1 MSPLNSPG
9 LAGLRAA
16 FSRLPPTAQGL
27 CWILLSGLLFQI
39 LNAGLRYVSLDLP
52 PMVTSFFR
60 FLFGLVF
67 IAPIVMRMGFAV
79 FRTGRP
85 SMQFARNIV
94 HASAFA
100 IWYTALPLIP
110 LAEMTAIMFTGPLFI
125 TIGAAL
131 FLREKVRWRRWA
143 AITVGFLG
151 VMIIVRPG
159 FAEVSLGTWLML
171 SSVPVI
177 AASQLIA
184 KAQTKVDSTQT
195 IICWQTVL
203 LILFFLP
210 PALLQWQTPSW
221 EQLAILLGC
230 GLIGSAANMAMVQ
243 AFQVAEISA
252 VQPMMFL
259 NIVWA
264 SILGYVVFT
273 DTPDFWTFIGA
284 GVIIASTSYIA
295 RREAQRRKGEPPPPI
310 A

>member
-1 MSPLNSPG
+1 MSV
-9 LAGLRAA
+9 AA
-16 FSRLPPTAQGL
+16 IRSFFARLPPAVQGL
-27 CWILLSGLLFQI
+27 CWIMLSGVMFQI

-67 IAPIVMRMGFAV
+67 IAPIVIRMGFGV
-79 FRTGRP
+79 FRTKRP
-85 SMQFARNIV
+85 SMQVARNVV

-125 TIGAAL
+125 SIGAWL
-131 FLREKVRWRRWA
+131 FLREKVRWRRWL
-143 AITVGFLG
+143 AIAIGFVGVL
-151 VMIIVRPG
+151 IILRPG
-159 FAEVSLGTWLML
+159 FAEVSFGTWLML

-203 LILFFLP
+203 LILLFLP

-221 EQLAILLGC
+221 EQLVILLGC

-264 SILGYVVFT
+264 SILGFLVFS
-273 DTPDFWTFIGA
+273 DLPDIWTFVGA
-284 GVIIASTSYIA
+284 GVIIASTTYIA
-295 RREAQRRKGEPPPPI
+295 RREAQQNKATPPLPPTT
-310 A
+310 

>member
-1 MSPLNSPG
+1 MS
-9 LAGLRAA
+9 LAALRA
-16 FSRLPPTAQGL
+16 SWKRLPPTAQGL
-27 CWILLSGLLFQI
+27 CWILASGIMFQI

-67 IAPIVMRMGFAV
+67 IAPIVIRMGFAV
-79 FRTGRP
+79 FRTNRL
-85 SMQFARNIV
+85 STQVLRNVV

-143 AITVGFLG
+143 AIGIGFIG
-151 VMIIVRPG
+151 VLIIIRPG
-159 FAEVSLGTWLML
+159 FAEVSFGTWLML

-184 KAQTKVDSTQT
+184 KAQTKFDSTQT
-195 IICWQTVL
+195 IVCWQTVL

-210 PALLQWQTPSW
+210 PAILQWQTPTW
-221 EQLAILLGC
+221 EQLVILLGC

-252 VQPMMFL
+252 VQPVMFL

-264 SILGYVVFT
+264 SILGFLVFAH
-273 DTPDFWTFIGA
+273 TPDVWTFVGA
-284 GVIIASTSYIA
+284 GVIIASTTYIA
-295 RREAQRRKGEPPPPI
+295 RREAQRRKTVVLPPE

>member
-1 MSPLNSPG
+1 MSLAAIRASWARLSP
-9 LAGLRAA
+9 
-16 FSRLPPTAQGL
+16 TMQGL
-27 CWILLSGLLFQI
+27 CWIMLSGALFAV

-67 IAPIVMRMGFAV
+67 IAPIVIRMGLGV
-79 FRTGRP
+79 FRTKRP
-85 SMQFARNIV
+85 SMQLARNVV

-125 TIGAAL
+125 TIGAWL
-131 FLREKVRWRRWA
+131 FLREKVRWRRWL
-143 AITVGFLG
+143 AIAIGFVGVL
-151 VMIIVRPG
+151 IIVRPG
-159 FAEVSLGTWLML
+159 FAEVSFGTWLML

-203 LILFFLP
+203 LILLFLP

-221 EQLAILLGC
+221 EQLVILLGC

-264 SILGYVVFT
+264 SILGFLVFA
-273 DTPDFWTFIGA
+273 DTPDVWTFVGA
-284 GVIIASTSYIA
+284 GVIIASTTYIA
-295 RREAQRRKGEPPPPI
+295 RREAQQNKANPPLPP
-310 A
+310 AT

>member
-1 MSPLNSPG
+1 MSI
-9 LAGLRAA
+9 ATIRTFFA
-16 FSRLPPTAQGL
+16 RLPPSVQGI
-27 CWILLSGLLFQI
+27 CWIMLSGALFSV

-79 FRTGRP
+79 FRTKRP
-85 SMQFARNIV
+85 SMQVARNIV

-125 TIGAAL
+125 TIGAWL
-131 FLREKVRWRRWA
+131 FLREKVRWRRWM
-143 AITVGFLG
+143 AIGIGFVGVL
-151 VMIIVRPG
+151 IIVRPG
-159 FAEVSLGTWLML
+159 FAEVSFGTWLML

-195 IICWQTVL
+195 IVCWQTVL
-203 LILFFLP
+203 LILLFLP

-221 EQLAILLGC
+221 EQLVILLGC
-230 GLIGSAANMAMVQ
+230 GLVGSAANMAMVQ

-264 SILGYVVFT
+264 SILGMLVFS
-273 DTPDFWTFIGA
+273 DLPDFWTFIGA
-284 GVIIASTSYIA
+284 GVIIASTTYIA
-295 RREAQRRKGEPPPPI
+295 RREAQQNKAKLPLPPE

>member
-1 MSPLNSPG
+1 MSI
-9 LAGLRAA
+9 AAIRAA
-16 FSRLPPTAQGL
+16 WSRLSPTLQGL
-27 CWILLSGLLFQI
+27 CWITLAGLLFSV

-67 IAPIVMRMGFAV
+67 IAPIVLRLGFAV
-79 FRTGRP
+79 FRTNRP
-85 SMQFARNIV
+85 SMQVARNVV
-94 HASAFA
+94 HATAFA
-100 IWYTALPLIP
+100 IWYTALPMIP
-110 LAEMTAIMFTGPLFI
+110 LAEMTAIMFAGPLFI

-131 FLREKVRWRRWA
+131 FLREEVRWRRWA
-143 AITVGFLG
+143 AIVIGFLG
-151 VMIIVRPG
+151 VLIIVRPG
-159 FAEVSLGTWLML
+159 FATVTFGTWLML

-203 LILFFLP
+203 LILLFLP
-210 PALLQWQTPSW
+210 LALLQWQMPTP
-221 EQLAILLGC
+221 EQLVILLAC
-230 GLIGSAANMAMVQ
+230 GLVGSAANMSMVQ
-243 AFQVAEISA
+243 AFRVAEISA

-264 SILGYVVFT
+264 SILGLVVFA
-273 DTPDFWTFIGA
+273 DTPDFWTFVGA

-295 RREAQRRKGEPPPPI
+295 RREAMRSKAVPPPPET
-310 A
+310 

>member
-1 MSPLNSPG
+1 MSI
-9 LAGLRAA
+9 ATIRTFFA
-16 FSRLPPTAQGL
+16 RLPPSVQGL
-27 CWILLSGLLFQI
+27 CWIMLSGAMFSV

-67 IAPIVMRMGFAV
+67 IAPIIMRMGFAV
-79 FRTGRP
+79 FRTKRP
-85 SMQFARNIV
+85 SMQVARNIV

-125 TIGAAL
+125 TIGAWL
-131 FLREKVRWRRWA
+131 FLREKVRWRRWL
-143 AITVGFLG
+143 AIAIGFVGVL
-151 VMIIVRPG
+151 IIVRPG
-159 FAEVSLGTWLML
+159 FAEVSFGTWLML

-184 KAQTKVDSTQT
+184 KAQTRVDSTQT

-203 LILFFLP
+203 LILLFLP

-221 EQLAILLGC
+221 EQLVILLGC

-264 SILGYVVFT
+264 SILGMLVFS
-273 DTPDFWTFIGA
+273 DIPDFWTFIGA
-284 GVIIASTSYIA
+284 GVIIASTTYIA
-295 RREAQRRKGEPPPPI
+295 RREAQQNKARPPLPPTT
-310 A
+310 

>member
-1 MSPLNSPG
+1 MS
-9 LAGLRAA
+9 LAALRA
-16 FSRLPPTAQGL
+16 SWKRLPPTVQGL
-27 CWILLSGLLFQI
+27 CWILLSGIMFQI

-67 IAPIVMRMGFAV
+67 IAPIVWRMGFVV
-79 FRTGRP
+79 FRTNRP
-85 SMQFARNIV
+85 SMQIARNVV

-110 LAEMTAIMFTGPLFI
+110 LAEMTAIMFAGPLFI

-131 FLREKVRWRRWA
+131 FLHEKVRWRRWL
-143 AITVGFLG
+143 AIVIGFIG
-151 VMIIVRPG
+151 VLIIVRPG
-159 FAEVSLGTWLML
+159 FATVGYGTWLML

-177 AASQLIA
+177 AASQLLA

-210 PALLQWQTPSW
+210 PAVWQWQTPTW
-221 EQLAILLGC
+221 EQLVILLGC
-230 GLIGSAANMAMVQ
+230 GLIGSAANMCMVQ
-243 AFQVAEISA
+243 AFQVAEISS

-264 SILGYVVFT
+264 SILGYLVFAH
-273 DTPDFWTFIGA
+273 TPDIWTFVGA
-284 GVIIASTSYIA
+284 GVIIASTTYIA
-295 RREAQRRKGEPPPPI
+295 RREAKQNKAATPPPPP
-310 A
+310 AA

>member
-1 MSPLNSPG
+1 MSVTS
-9 LAGLRAA
+9 LRAA
-16 FSRLPPTAQGL
+16 FARLPPTAQGL
-27 CWILLSGLLFQI
+27 CWILASGIMFQI

-67 IAPIVMRMGFAV
+67 IAPIVFRMGFAV
-79 FRTGRP
+79 FRTNRA
-85 SMQFARNIV
+85 STQVLRNVV

-143 AITVGFLG
+143 AIGIGFVGVL
-151 VMIIVRPG
+151 VIIRPG
-159 FAEVSLGTWLML
+159 FAEVSFGTWLML

-184 KAQTKVDSTQT
+184 KAQTKFDSTQT
-195 IICWQTVL
+195 IVCWQTVL

-210 PALLQWQTPSW
+210 PALLQWQTPTW
-221 EQLAILLGC
+221 EQLVILLGC

-264 SILGYVVFT
+264 SILGYLVFAH
-273 DTPDFWTFIGA
+273 TPDIWTFIGA
-284 GVIIASTSYIA
+284 GVIIASTTYIA
-295 RREAQRRKGEPPPPI
+295 RREAQRRKTIVPPPE

>member
-1 MSPLNSPG
+1 MSV
-9 LAGLRAA
+9 AALRAA
-16 FSRLPPTAQGL
+16 WTRLSPTLQGI
-27 CWILLSGLLFQI
+27 CWIALSGLLFSI

-67 IAPIVMRMGFAV
+67 IAPIVLRMGLGV
-79 FRTGRP
+79 FRTKSPLMQVGR
-85 SMQFARNIV
+85 NVV

-110 LAEMTAIMFTGPLFI
+110 LAEMTAIMFAGPLFI

-131 FLREKVRWRRWA
+131 FLGEKVRWRRWA
-143 AITVGFLG
+143 AIGFGFLG
-151 VMIIVRPG
+151 VLIIVRPG
-159 FAEVSLGTWLML
+159 FANVGFGTWLML

-184 KAQTKVDSTQT
+184 KVQTKVDSTQT
-195 IICWQTVL
+195 IICWQTIL

-210 PALLQWQTPSW
+210 AALLQWKTPSV
-221 EQLAILLGC
+221 EQLVILLGC
-230 GLIGSAANMAMVQ
+230 GLIGSAANMCMVQ

-264 SILGYVVFT
+264 SAWGLIVFA
-273 DTPDFWTFIGA
+273 DTPDFWTFVGA

-295 RREAQRRKGEPPPPI
+295 RREAQRNKVAPPPPE

>member
-1 MSPLNSPG
+1 MRLTT
-9 LAGLRAA
+9 LRASWA
-16 FSRLPPTAQGL
+16 RLPGTMQGI
-27 CWILLSGLLFQI
+27 CWILLSGIMFQI

-67 IAPIVMRMGFAV
+67 IAPIIMRMGFGV
-79 FRTGRP
+79 FRTNRI
-85 SMQFARNIV
+85 STQVLRNVV

-143 AITVGFLG
+143 AIGIGFIG
-151 VMIIVRPG
+151 VLIIIRPG

-184 KAQTKVDSTQT
+184 KAQTKFDSTQT

-221 EQLAILLGC
+221 EQLVILLGC

-264 SILGYVVFT
+264 SILGFVVFSH
-273 DTPDFWTFIGA
+273 TPDIWTFVGA
-284 GVIIASTSYIA
+284 GVIIASTTYIA
-295 RREAQRRKGEPPPPI
+295 RREAQQNKAAVPPP
-310 A
+310 AA

>member
-1 MSPLNSPG
+1 MSI
-9 LAGLRAA
+9 ATIRTFFA
-16 FSRLPPTAQGL
+16 RLPPSVQGI
-27 CWILLSGLLFQI
+27 CWIMLSGALFSV

-85 SMQFARNIV
+85 SMQVARNVV

-125 TIGAAL
+125 TIGAWL
-131 FLREKVRWRRWA
+131 FLREKVRWRRWM
-143 AITVGFLG
+143 AIGIGFVGVL
-151 VMIIVRPG
+151 IIVRPG
-159 FAEVSLGTWLML
+159 FAEVSFGTWLML

-195 IICWQTVL
+195 IVCWQTVL
-203 LILFFLP
+203 LILLFLP

-221 EQLAILLGC
+221 EQLVILLGC
-230 GLIGSAANMAMVQ
+230 GLVGSAANMAMVQ

-264 SILGYVVFT
+264 SILGMLVFS
-273 DTPDFWTFIGA
+273 DLPDFWTFIGA
-284 GVIIASTSYIA
+284 GVIIASTTYIA
-295 RREAQRRKGEPPPPI
+295 RREAQQNKAKLPLPPE

>member
-1 MSPLNSPG
+1 MS
-9 LAGLRAA
+9 LAAISAA
-16 FSRLPPTAQGL
+16 WSRLPPTLRGIGWVALAGV
-27 CWILLSGLLFQI
+27 LFSL

-67 IAPIVMRMGFAV
+67 IAPIVLRMGLAV
-79 FRTGRP
+79 FRTNSRWMQVGR
-85 SMQFARNIV
+85 NVV

-110 LAEMTAIMFTGPLFI
+110 LAEMTAIMFAGPLFI
-125 TIGAAL
+125 TVGAAL
-131 FLREKVRWRRWA
+131 FLGEKVRWRRWL
-143 AITVGFLG
+143 AIVVGFVG
-151 VMIIVRPG
+151 VLIIVRPG
-159 FAEVSLGTWLML
+159 FAEVGFGTWLML

-184 KAQTKVDSTQT
+184 KAQTKYDSTQT
-195 IICWQTVL
+195 IVCWQTVL
-203 LILFFLP
+203 LVLIFLP

-221 EQLAILLGC
+221 EQLAVLLVC
-230 GLIGSAANMAMVQ
+230 GVIGSAANMAMVQ

-264 SILGYVVFT
+264 SILGLIVFA
-273 DTPDFWTFIGA
+273 DVPDFWTLVGA

-295 RREAQRRKGEPPPPI
+295 RREALRNRAAAPPPPE

>member
-1 MSPLNSPG
+1 MWRWMPG
-9 LAGLRAA
+9 GGIG
-16 FSRLPPTAQGL
+16 RLSLPVQGIL
-27 CWILLSGLLFQI
+27 WIMLSGLLFSF

-67 IAPIVMRMGFAV
+67 IAPIVLRMGLGV
-79 FRTGRP
+79 FRTASVG
-85 SMQFARNIV
+85 MQFARNAV

-110 LAEMTAIMFTGPLFI
+110 LAEMTAIMFTGPLFV

-131 FLREKVRWRRWA
+131 FLGEKVRWRRWL
-143 AITVGFLG
+143 AIVIGFVGVL
-151 VMIIVRPG
+151 VILRPG
-159 FAEVSLGTWLML
+159 FAEVSFGSWLML

-184 KAQTKVDSTQT
+184 KAQTRRDSTQT

-203 LILFFLP
+203 MIPFFLP
-210 PALLQWQTPSW
+210 PAILEWQTPTT
-221 EQLAILLGC
+221 EQLLVLLGC
-230 GLIGSAANMAMVQ
+230 GVVGSAANMAMVQ
-243 AFQVAEISA
+243 AFKVAEISS

-264 SILGYVVFT
+264 SVLGFLVFAN
-273 DTPDFWTFIGA
+273 TPDLWTFVGA

-295 RREAQRRKGEPPPPI
+295 RREAQRAKAEPPPP
-310 A
+310 AA